1 MRESIQNKE
10 LLPKKYRI
18 QECIDNLKRQEYQ
31 IVIKAIP
38 HIIGKGMST
47 FYNYRD
53 ILIDDKL
60 DIPYKIARKLEILFG
75 LEYGG
80 LETKKTTGKHYKQI
94 VEAHKKQL
102 ENTTFVK

>member
-1 MRESIQNKE
+1 MKTTIQNKG

-18 QECIDNLKRQEYQ
+18 EECIDNLKKHEYS

-38 HIIGKGMST
+38 RIIGKGMST

-80 LETKKTTGKHYKQI
+80 LETKKTTGKHYTQI
-94 VEAHKKQL
+94 VEAHKKQR

>member
-1 MRESIQNKE
+1 MKASTQNKD

-18 QECIDNLKRQEYQ
+18 QECVDNLKRHEYQ
-31 IVIKAIP
+31 IVLKAIP
-38 HIIGKGMST
+38 RIIGKGMST

-60 DIPYKIARKLEILFG
+60 DIPYKIVRKLEVLFG

-80 LETKKTTGKHYKQI
+80 LETKKTVGKHYTEI
-94 VEAHKKQL
+94 VEAHRKRQ
-102 ENTTFVK
+102 